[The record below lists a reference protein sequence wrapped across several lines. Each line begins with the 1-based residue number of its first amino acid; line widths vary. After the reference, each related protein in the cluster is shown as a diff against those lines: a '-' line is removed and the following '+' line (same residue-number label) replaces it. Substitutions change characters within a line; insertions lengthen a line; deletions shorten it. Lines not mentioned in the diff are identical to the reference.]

1 MLSNSV
7 SWFGL
12 LDVTDCPPTADG
24 EEPEQPSQSG
34 GKAKRLPREV
44 KQKLAKVARLAVS
57 CIVLGMPLFLL
68 QTCEDLCKIR
78 VWY

>member
-7 SWFGL
+7 SLFGL

-57 CIVLGMPLFLL
+57 SGCTGHQCVLPCSGNASVFTPNM
-68 QTCEDLCKIR
+68 
-78 VWY
+78 